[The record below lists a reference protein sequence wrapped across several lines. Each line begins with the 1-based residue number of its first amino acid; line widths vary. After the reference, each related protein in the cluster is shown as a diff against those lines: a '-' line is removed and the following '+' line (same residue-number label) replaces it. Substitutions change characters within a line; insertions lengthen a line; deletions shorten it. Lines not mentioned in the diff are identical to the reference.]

1 MRTSPTTA
9 VLSRRSSVDRGIG
22 DCALRQIGSFVRAI
36 TRSRGNAVFGCGF
49 SYLAVRVFTAT
60 RVRCLSSMGA
70 PGPPSAHP
78 QAVATADLVRRLCQR
93 DPLMPDAAVA
103 DRTGFAD
110 LAGGDS
116 LAGQA
121 RTAACQRPSPGA
133 GKEPR
138 RPWRERRCSD
148 RSICPG
154 GELDRDL
161 GRAPRTPRSIA
172 WRP

>member
-1 MRTSPTTA
+1 MRTSPSTSL
-9 VLSRRSSVDRGIG
+9 LSRRSSVDRGIG
-22 DCALRQIGSFVRAI
+22 DCAGRRIGSSVRAI
-36 TRSRGNAVFGCGF
+36 TRSRGNAVCGCGL
-49 SYLAVRVFTAT
+49 SYLAARVFTAT
-60 RVRCLSSMGA
+60 RVGCLSSMGA
-70 PGPPSAHP
+70 PVPPSAHP

-93 DPLMPDAAVA
+93 DPLMPDVAVA

-110 LAGGDS
+110 LAGRDS
-116 LAGQA
+116 LARPA

-148 RSICPG
+148 RSIRPG
-154 GELDRDL
+154 GELDREL
-161 GRAPRTPRSIA
+161 VRAPRTLRSIT